1 MIDLSEHEAL
11 GRLHQAETTARLGK
25 AVVELITP
33 RMAHEYLFIAF
44 LPIKFE
50 LPSITSKTKYKAICD
65 GYVRQVCETNKYDI
79 WLRRSPIGPSVTV
92 VRHSDHT
99 PLSILKRS
107 VFYKEI
113 MQPTNAEHGASIVAW
128 HQDTWLATMTI
139 LRNEQQGDFSDED
152 MRQLFAWQR
161 HFEIVVRKLALKKE
175 EQLDDNSLSTFIWD
189 LPTSALLLDWDLVP
203 RHFNAAAVELCTVWR
218 RGLSAFSK
226 KSQHN
231 KISVPNEILALIP
244 RLKPRIE
251 SAKLARPGPLRPVE
265 FETLLHPDIPGL
277 FAKIYFIPSKSLTIS
292 RGRFLVQLYYDRG
305 VQAQSPAS
313 AYAKLSRLSRTEREV
328 ALQAAKGLSNIEIAE
343 MLRKS
348 PGTVKIQLSEV
359 FKKLRLK
366 SRTQLAN
373 VLSSSL
379 PDKNS
384 PANIFGNETIKIFH

>member
-11 GRLHQAETTARLGK
+11 ARLHQVETTARLGK
-25 AVVELITP
+25 AMVELITP
-33 RMAHEYLFIAF
+33 RMVHEYLFIAF

-99 PLSILKRS
+99 PLPILKRS
-107 VFYKEI
+107 IFYKEI
-113 MQPTNAEHGASIVAW
+113 LYPTNAEHGASIVAW
-128 HQDTWLATMTI
+128 HQDTWLATLTI
-139 LRNEQQGDFSDED
+139 LRNVQQGDFSDDD
-152 MRQLFAWQR
+152 MGQLLAWQR
-161 HFEIVVRKLALKKE
+161 HFEVVVRKLALKKE

-226 KSQHN
+226 KIQHN
-231 KISVPNEILALIP
+231 KIVVPNEILALIP

-251 SAKLARPGPLRPVE
+251 SAKLARPGPLRAVE
-265 FETLLHPDIPGL
+265 FETLLHPSIPGL
-277 FAKIYFIPSKSLTIS
+277 FAKIYFIPSKSLTLS

-305 VQAQSPAS
+305 AQAQCPAS
-313 AYAKLSRLSRTEREV
+313 AYSKLSRLSRTEREV

-348 PGTVKIQLSEV
+348 PGTVKIQLSQV
-359 FKKLRLK
+359 FKKLHFK
-366 SRTQLAN
+366 SRAQLAN
-373 VLSSSL
+373 ALSSST
-379 PDKNS
+379 PDKDS
-384 PANIFGNETIKIFH
+384 PASILGNETIKIFH